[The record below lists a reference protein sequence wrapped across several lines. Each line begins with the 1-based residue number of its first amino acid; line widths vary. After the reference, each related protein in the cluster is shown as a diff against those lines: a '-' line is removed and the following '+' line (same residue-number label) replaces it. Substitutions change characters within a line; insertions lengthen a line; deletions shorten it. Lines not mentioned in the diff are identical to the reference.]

1 VNAEHWR
8 RVREVFLAA
17 LEQPA
22 ERRQAFVVE
31 ACAGDADLLLEVRRL
46 IGADD
51 SGSFLE
57 PPGPE
62 RLAESLRALAG
73 PAPGSTLGG
82 YRLGAVLGSGGMGVV
97 FRAVAL
103 ATDRPV
109 AIKVLPPGLHLRP
122 QAVERFQREARA
134 AARLSHPNIVPVLD
148 FGREEGCYFYA
159 MELIDGPSLAELLEA
174 RRAGQSSVRGRRET
188 LDLTDPRA
196 CADVAALLAD
206 ALEHAHQNGVLHRDV
221 KPHNVLIDPRGTPRL
236 VDFGLARDAEAS
248 GITREGEIA
257 GTPHY
262 MSPEQAR
269 SQLERID
276 RRTDVYSLGVVLY
289 ELLTLRR
296 PFEGGSSQE
305 IYYKIAHSRSV
316 PARAVSRSVPAPL
329 SAICSQAMRRERD
342 ERYASAADMARD
354 LRRWLAGEP
363 VVARP
368 PSLWQRVR
376 ERAAEP
382 RALLRVGPVVLLG
395 GLSVGWLWRE
405 LSARSTAAALLP
417 RIALDLS
424 ALSVPVDL
432 IIARGLDVPG
442 SFAQETVVHT
452 TSDAAAELRV
462 EPGPFRLLVRDSAGV
477 SNEYS
482 RVLGVGERIEL
493 PVRSVR
499 DDATRMVDVPAS
511 RVRASRGGP
520 LPVDIDV
527 VVLPFRIDRDPVT
540 NAEYE
545 LFANATGRDRPVGWP
560 AAGEPWPR
568 QDWDRLP
575 VQFITF
581 LDARAYAEWV
591 GKRLPTLWEWLVV
604 CGAAD
609 SAMKTA
615 DYLARE
621 APIVADGEPQ
631 GSGPRAETT
640 AGYLSHAQPVR
651 PDGGIRQGPYALQ
664 FLFGNVRC
672 WVDTP
677 RWLEDESGRLTTNA
691 RMQSGMGMAWNTP
704 LESIAKWPLT
714 YASSMTDVDDLS
726 GGNGIRCVESL
737 SP

>member
-354 LRRWLAGEP
+354 LRRWLAGER
-363 VVARP
+363 VLARP
-368 PSLWQRVR
+368 PSLASRLR
-376 ERAAEP
+376 ERALEP
-382 RALLRVGPVVLLG
+382 RALLRVGPAVLLA
-395 GLSVGWLWRE
+395 GLSAGWLWRE
-405 LSARSTAAALLP
+405 GESRSAESARMP
-417 RIALDLS
+417 RIALDL
-424 ALSVPVDL
+424 ADLTPPVELSV
-432 IIARGLDVPG
+432 ARGLDVPG
-442 SFAQETVVHT
+442 TFAAYEIERRTEDPT
-452 TSDAAAELRV
+452 LELRV
-462 EPGPFRLLVRDSAGV
+462 EQGALRLRVEDAAGV
-477 SNEYS
+477 TCEYS
-482 RVLGVGERIEL
+482 RVLVDGDRVEL
-493 PVRSVR
+493 SVR
-499 DDATRMVDVPAS
+499 PLTDDADRMVSVPAS
-511 RVRASRGGP
+511 RVRVSRDVAIP
-520 LPVDIDV
+520 QDVDFEV
-527 VVLPFRIDRDPVT
+527 PPFRIDRDPVT
-540 NAEYE
+540 NGEYE
-545 LFANATGRDRPVGWP
+545 RFIVATGRERPAGWP
-560 AAGEPWPR
+560 PPTDPQPR
-568 QDWDRLP
+568 PDWDDLP
-575 VQFITF
+575 VHFVTF

-591 GKRLPTLWEWLVV
+591 GKRLPTLWEWLTV
-604 CGAAD
+604 CGAED
-609 SAMKTA
+609 PVRTTG
-615 DYLARE
+615 DYLAGE
-621 APIVADGEPQ
+621 IDLVADGAPQ
-631 GSGPRAETT
+631 GGGPRTLIFE
-640 AGYLSHAQPVR
+640 GYVRTVR
-651 PDGGIRQGPYALQ
+651 PVLADGGVPQGPYGLQ
-664 FLFGNVRC
+664 FLYGNVRC

-677 RWLEDESGRLTTNA
+677 QWAMGESGLPIINT
-691 RMQSGMGMAWNTP
+691 RMQSGMGLAWNSARVSF
-704 LESIAKWPLT
+704 ERWPLHFT
-714 YASSMTDVDDLS
+714 AVTAGIENPSE
-726 GGNGIRCVESL
+726 GNGIRCVESL
-737 SP
+737 P